1 MKRDYFY
8 KSPKGARLFEL
19 GLDEFQLALLSPD
32 HTLLDDLEKEYG
44 KNSRKPL
51 AAEILKRKGVQ
62 DWKKYLKEEDI

>member
-19 GLDEFQLALLSPD
+19 GLDGFQLALLSPD
-32 HTLLDDLEKEYG
+32 HALLDDHEKEYG

-51 AAEILKRKGVQ
+51 ALEILKRKGVQ
-62 DWKKYLKEEDI
+62 GYQQYL